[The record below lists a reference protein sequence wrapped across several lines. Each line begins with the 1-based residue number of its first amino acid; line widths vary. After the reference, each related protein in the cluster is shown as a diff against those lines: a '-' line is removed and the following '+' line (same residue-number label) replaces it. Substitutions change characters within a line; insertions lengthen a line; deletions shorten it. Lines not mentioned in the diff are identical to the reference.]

1 MRDDIDA
8 AEVAAKVLG
17 SPSLDMGDQADQ
29 GAEDRDDGLSSRR
42 AAKEALEAAVE
53 SLDRGSL
60 VVVELPLLFITS
72 VGRAA
77 GSRWAGVPSI
87 SATPR

>member
-1 MRDDIDA
+1 VRDDIDA
-8 AEVAAKVLG
+8 AEVAAEVLG

-60 VVVELPLLFITS
+60 IVVVSCSRASTPLS
-72 VGRAA
+72 HGVGFR
-77 GSRWAGVPSI
+77 
-87 SATPR
+87 